1 MKKKIA
7 LEVKKWFQTEY
18 KNGDISSG
26 KNLLI
31 YSVAKQ
37 FVLNFLNQEL
47 NILKEGKQLKI
58 LQLEYDLKSVL
69 TVEGLDFPIN
79 FIGQADRIDELDGV
93 IRIIDYKTGRVEQ
106 KDVTVKDWELITT
119 DYKKYS
125 KSFQVLLYAFMFA
138 NMNKLNFE
146 EQQIESGIIS
156 FKNLKAGFM
165 KVNKRAIQ
173 QEDMNSFV
181 HELKRLLS
189 EIYNPE
195 ISFTEKENLPF

>member
-1 MKKKIA
+1 
-7 LEVKKWFQTEY
+7 
-18 KNGDISSG
+18 
-26 KNLLI
+26 
-31 YSVAKQ
+31 
-37 FVLNFLNQEL
+37 
-47 NILKEGKQLKI
+47 
-58 LQLEYDLKSVL
+58 
-69 TVEGLDFPIN
+69 
-79 FIGQADRIDELDGV
+79 
-93 IRIIDYKTGRVEQ
+93 
-106 KDVTVKDWELITT
+106 
-119 DYKKYS
+119 
-125 KSFQVLLYAFMFA
+125 
-138 NMNKLNFE
+138 MNKLNFE

>member
-1 MKKKIA
+1 MP
-7 LEVKKWFQTEY
+7 VK
-18 KNGDISSG
+18 
-26 KNLLI
+26 
-31 YSVAKQ
+31 
-37 FVLNFLNQEL
+37 
-47 NILKEGKQLKI
+47 
-58 LQLEYDLKSVL
+58 
-69 TVEGLDFPIN
+69 VEGLDFSIN

-125 KSFQVLLYAFMFA
+125 KSFQVLLYALMYA
-138 NMNKLNFE
+138 DMNKLNFE

-165 KVNKRAIQ
+165 IVNKRAIR
-173 QEDMNSFV
+173 QEDMNSFT
-181 HELKRLLS
+181 HELKQLLL
-189 EIYNPE
+189 EIFDPE